1 MEMNEKTKKLFKGIS
16 KEKINEFENEYRSM
30 CLSMIQNIEDE
41 CSMMLNLFLSENS
54 DYDEYEDDDNVM
66 FDLFNIQ
73 TEFNDKSLFGIK
85 DEITMYE
92 LMNNNN

>member
-16 KEKINEFENEYRSM
+16 KEKIDELEKEYRNM
-30 CLSMIQNIEDE
+30 CLKRLQNIEDE
-41 CSMMLNLFLSENS
+41 CITMLYHFLSENS
-54 DYDEYEDDDNVM
+54 VYGENEDDDNVM

-92 LMNNNN
+92 LINNNN

>member
-16 KEKINEFENEYRSM
+16 KEKINEFEKEYRSV

-54 DYDEYEDDDNVM
+54 DYDECEDDDNVM

-92 LMNNNN
+92 LINNNN

>member
-1 MEMNEKTKKLFKGIS
+1 
-16 KEKINEFENEYRSM
+16 M
-30 CLSMIQNIEDE
+30 CLKRLQNIEDE
-41 CSMMLNLFLSENS
+41 CITMLYHFLSENS
-54 DYDEYEDDDNVM
+54 VYGENEDDDNVM

-92 LMNNNN
+92 LINNNN